1 MTLIIQTDN
10 NMRYIKKILIVASI
24 VLALASCSE
33 IEVHRDYYANGV
45 LKEEYSMKK
54 GQFDGKYKALYSNG
68 KPQAIGEFSDGKM
81 DGIWQHFYQN
91 GKRQSIEEH
100 LDGKLVNFNYWDEEG
115 KQLVIDGTGVA
126 EKYYPSGQIESV
138 MSYRN
143 NVFDGKCETWF
154 PNGIKASETFYE
166 NGKPILSWRY
176 WDEYGNLI
184 KTENY

>member
-1 MTLIIQTDN
+1 MTQIIQTDN
-10 NMRYIKKILIVASI
+10 NMRLIKKILIVTSI
-24 VLALASCSE
+24 VFALVSCSE
-33 IEVHRDYYANGV
+33 IEVHRDYYANGI

-81 DGIWQHFYQN
+81 DGIWQHFYQS
-91 GKRQSIEEH
+91 GKRQSIQEYA
-100 LDGKLVNFNYWDEEG
+100 DGKVININYWDENG
-115 KQLVIDGTGVA
+115 KQLVIEGTGVV
-126 EKYYPSGQIESV
+126 EKHYSSGQLESI

-143 NVFDGKCETWF
+143 SVFDGKCETWF
-154 PNGIKASETFYE
+154 PNGIKASESFYE

-184 KTENY
+184 KTEKY